1 MNTGKQFIRVCCTL
15 LILLAGMPVSLWAQT
30 SWKGTTSTAWNDATN
45 WTAGVP
51 TATIDA
57 VIGDASFTGSF
68 QPTVS
73 ATASC
78 NALTLVTSA
87 KNPVLTLSK
96 GLTVAGILTIGSG
109 CTISQKGVS
118 LTVKGNW
125 VNNGTYTTTQNN
137 AKVAMGGTTQ
147 TIGGSATTTFRRLTI
162 AAGATVTLTVNAAVS
177 TAFTVSGTFIPSEST
192 TPILSGAANTSV
204 DATGI
209 LRVNAGTF
217 AGNYTLSGT
226 YSFVAGS
233 TVDYSATLANQTI
246 RNDLTYSTL
255 RISGALVK
263 TLGGNLNPLNS
274 TTSAAGRIDVT
285 AAILDLST
293 FTANRGTT
301 VAGGTITVANGAT
314 LRIGGGNS
322 FPINYGTHSL
332 SLTSTVEYNGLAQT
346 ISAETYGNLTLS
358 GSSGAV
364 VKTMPATDFTVA
376 GTLSSTV
383 GAATSVS
390 YTAASNMLIS
400 GGVNIGASTTF
411 NGGSFTHE
419 VDGNWVNNGTFTGS
433 TSTINFGG
441 PGSAI
446 SGTGTHNFNNIGFL
460 VTNVTAAATSAITVS
475 GNLSTSG
482 PGTFTH
488 LTGGTLTM
496 TGTSKTITGTN
507 IIFDNLTVSGSIS
520 VSTGIIVTGN
530 LSVSGTFNGLGG
542 TVTMQGSSKTISGA
556 GTISFGTLIISGT
569 VSTAVSFSAINTSLD
584 VSGSLTA
591 TAGTVTFTGTSTL
604 NGTANLFNVTLNG
617 TSLQLSANSVLGIA
631 GTFTVVSGTLN
642 VTSTPPNTV
651 NFNGTGAQTIN
662 ALTYDRLLLSG
673 GGTKTAAGAITTNYF
688 TLSGGTTFA
697 AGSFTHQVQQDFVNN
712 GTFTAGSSTVSFTGA
727 NASTITGATT
737 FNILTLNKTATS
749 THVDINNNIQA
760 GTINMTSGT
769 MNTGSNTLT
778 MTVDRTGNGIIL
790 GNVRR
795 SHAFGVGV
803 SYAFESPNTSIAFSV
818 AVPLT
823 TSITVS
829 TVVAPVSDFPRGGA
843 INRVYTISGVSTL
856 GLITVRLHY
865 EDAELNGNNESTMG
879 LWFNSGSSWGAVGKT
894 TNSTTS
900 NYVELGGQLTA
911 DGRWSM
917 SDNANVV
924 RWNGSASSNW
934 STAANWTSVTG
945 TPSLPPGV
953 NDIVEIGTAAFTN
966 QPVISSSV
974 NVKAIQF
981 GSTQAATLTLTTG
994 GSLTTQGN
1002 ISGTWSANATHTIS
1016 TGSQAL
1022 TVNGDLVLSDGT
1034 SGHVINLNAGAGT
1047 ITIAGSL
1054 TESGGANLT
1063 FSGTGTLNI
1072 GSNYAYTSGTFTAN
1086 SSTVVYNGTG
1096 TQTVAGVAYNHLQV
1110 NKSAGV
1116 AFIANAA
1123 TVAGNLSVTTGTLS
1137 VSAAVSVSG
1146 DLSIASGTILNSDAS
1161 TITVGGNWSNSGTFN
1176 ASGGTVALNGSGA
1189 QSISATTFNNLTIN
1203 KTAGT
1208 ATLSGNCPI
1217 NSNLTISSG
1226 TVDLSTFSASRS
1238 SAGGTFTLSGSAVL
1252 LVGGANNFPSGFT
1265 TYTVSSTGT
1274 VNYNGTV
1281 AQAVAGI
1288 TYGHLTCSNG
1298 STKTLAATCTVNGD
1312 LTIGSGA
1319 TLNGSTF
1326 TINLYGNWNNSG
1338 TFTPASS
1345 TVTLNGASKT
1355 ISGTTTFNRL
1365 TIYGSYAVSGSDITY
1380 NGLLTI
1386 ATGGSYDGGSGNAT
1400 VNGDLTNNGSLI
1412 SNGVTT
1418 FTGTAVQTIR
1428 FVNAVVS
1435 NSSGV
1440 INFNGTVSPILNSTS
1455 TPTYATL
1462 NVNNTAGVTA
1472 SVGWRVFIAFN
1483 IGSGATFNGGVS
1495 THNIFG
1501 SFTNNGTVT
1510 SSGAMNFTPT
1520 SAQTIKLVGTGFTS
1534 TGTVTFGGSGAITVT
1549 GTPTALND
1557 VIISNTA
1564 GVTPSSNWST
1574 NGDFF
1579 IANNAIFNAGSF
1591 TYTIGDDFESNGTL
1605 NGGTSTFTMSSADGT
1620 LAATPSTTFY
1630 DLTLTGT
1637 IAALSDYHVSHNF
1650 TNNGTYDGTIGT
1662 LIMTGS
1668 QPSTITSSAASFA
1681 LSQVTNQKDAGVTT
1695 SLAKAITG
1703 VDDITITTGIFDAAG
1718 FTITSN
1724 TGSSLTIEDNAKLIL
1739 KSTQTLPAF
1748 TTYALDTLSTV
1759 EYAGSTQAISS
1770 ATPYGNLIISAT
1782 GTKTASAVVKILN
1795 DFTLT
1800 NGTYVQGSFTD
1811 TVGGNWTM
1819 SSGTYTNT
1827 GATVYFNGTG
1837 TQTISSTGAFNN
1849 LTVNK
1854 TAGIVTLGS
1863 NITVSGV
1870 LNFVLNKIRTGATF
1884 AVILPSTGSLTGAS
1898 QSTGWVSGRLQKAV
1912 ATGTNISRTYEVG
1925 DDQYYTPATVT
1936 MASVTTGGNLLTGV
1950 TAGDHPNIST
1960 SAISSAKSVNR
1971 YWSFTNTGTVFTTSS
1986 VTLNWNA
1993 ADVDA
1998 GSNTA
2003 NFKVGSYDGS
2013 TWTTPTIA
2021 NPLAT
2026 SIQATGLTNMSV
2038 ALAVGELVSNN
2049 TWTGTVSTNWFTNG
2063 NWSTNSIPTNT
2074 MNVIIPTGLTN
2085 YPTVGSGTATAS
2097 NITIQTGASVT
2108 VNSGTLQIYGAISN
2122 SGTFTAT
2129 SGTIELAGGAAQTI
2143 PAGTFATNTILN
2155 LTTNN
2160 ASGVTLGGT
2169 LNVSGVLKATT
2180 GTFATGNNL
2189 TLLSTATRTALID
2202 GSGSGT
2208 VTGNVTI
2215 QRYRPTSFGYVYL
2228 SSPFQSATVN
2238 ELANEINLSASFPA
2252 FYRYVENR
2260 TSSGWVSY
2268 TTSSGALTPLVGYA
2282 GNLGTST
2289 SPVTIDM
2296 TGVVSNGTIVSP
2308 TLSNN
2313 NQPYTLG
2320 YNLVGNPY
2328 PSPVDWDASGG
2339 WTRTNVDNAVYY
2351 FNAGTT
2357 NQYTGTYSS
2366 YINGVSS
2373 DGVATNIIPAMQG
2386 FFVHVTNGS
2395 FPVSG
2400 SITVNNTA
2408 RVNNLAPNFHRER
2421 PLTEP
2426 LLRLGAGF
2434 TDEGFPSDM
2443 AVIYFGSTTSRDF
2456 EIETDALKLM
2466 NTDPTVP
2473 CLYVLAGNQRL
2484 SIAAW
2489 PDNIDSTEMIPLGL
2503 TTEREGYIS
2512 FTMPLMERIP
2522 AGWHFYLYDKEAN
2535 ITHDLHKT
2543 TPYHLLLRKGTYEN
2557 RFFLVFRTDDDVVS
2571 GNTAFYH
2578 AFYTGNNL
2586 YGEFDKVPGEQCT
2599 IAVSNMAGQVVFRK
2613 DFKERGRYL
2622 LGSNYS
2628 SGVYLVTFQSDRERV
2643 SKKVFISNQ

>member
-1 MNTGKQFIRVCCTL
+1 MNTNKQFIRVCFAL
-15 LILLAGMPVSLWAQT
+15 LILLSCLPVVLWAQT
-30 SWKGTTSTAWNDATN
+30 SWKGTVSIAWDNAAN
-45 WTAGVP
+45 WTAGIP
-51 TATIDA
+51 TATVDA

-68 QPTVS
+68 QPTIS
-73 ATASC
+73 ASASC
-78 NALTLVTSA
+78 NSLTLVTSA
-87 KNPVLTLSK
+87 QNPVLTLSK
-96 GLTVAGILTIGSG
+96 GLTVDGNLTINSG
-109 CTISQKGVS
+109 CTISHKGVT

-125 VNNGTYTTTQNN
+125 TNNGTYTTTNN
-137 AKVAMGGTTQ
+137 NSKVIMGGTTQ
-147 TIGGSATTTFRRLTI
+147 TIGGSATTAFRRLTI
-162 AAGATVTLTVNAAVS
+162 AAGSTVTQNVNFSVAGI
-177 TAFTVSGTFIPSEST
+177 FTVTGTFIPSEST
-192 TPILSGAANTSV
+192 TPIVSGAGTTTVS
-204 DATGI
+204 ATGT
-209 LRVNAGTF
+209 LRVNASTF
-217 AGNYTLSGT
+217 AGNYTISGAFT
-226 YSFVAGS
+226 FTAGS
-233 TVDYSATLANQTI
+233 TVDYSATLINQTV

-263 TLGGNLNPLNS
+263 TLGGNLNALNS
-274 TTSAAGRIDVT
+274 STSAAGRINV
-285 AAILDLST
+285 AAGTLDLST

-301 VAGGTITVANGAT
+301 VAGGTFTVANGAT
-314 LRIGGGNS
+314 LRIGGTNT
-322 FPINYGTHSL
+322 FPANYATHSL
-332 SLTSTVEYNGLAQT
+332 SLTSIVEYNGAAQT
-346 ISAETYGNLTLS
+346 VLAETYGNLTLS

-364 VKTMPATDFTVA
+364 VKTMPGTAFTVA
-376 GTLSSTV
+376 GTLTSTV

-390 YTAASNMLIS
+390 YTAASNILIS

-419 VDGNWVNNGTFTGS
+419 VDGNWVNNGTFTGA
-433 TSTINFGG
+433 TSTVNFGG
-441 PGSAI
+441 PGSSI

-460 VTNVTAAATSAITVS
+460 VTNITAAATSALTVS

-507 IIFDNLTVSGSIS
+507 FIFDNLTISGSVS
-520 VSTGIIVTGN
+520 VSTSIIVTGN
-530 LSVSGTFNGLGG
+530 FAASGTFNGLGG
-542 TVTMQGSSKTISGA
+542 TVTMQGTSKTISGA
-556 GTISFGTLIISGT
+556 GTISFGTLIIAGT
-569 VSTAVSFSAINTSLD
+569 VTTAVSFSAINTSLD

-631 GTFTVVSGTLN
+631 GTFTVTAGTLN

-688 TLSGGTTFA
+688 TISSGTTFA
-697 AGSFTHQVQQDFVNN
+697 AGSSTHTVQQDFVNN
-712 GTFTAGSSTVSFTGA
+712 GTFTAGSSTVSFTGT
-727 NASTITGATT
+727 NASSITGATT
-737 FNILTLNKTATS
+737 FNNLTLNKSVMT
-749 THVDINNNIQA
+749 THVDINNDVQV

-778 MTVDRTGNGIIL
+778 MTVDRSGNGTIL

-795 SHAFGVGV
+795 SHTFSLGVT
-803 SYAFESPNTSIAFSV
+803 YAFESPNTSILFSV

-823 TSITVS
+823 SSITIS
-829 TVVAPVSDFPRGGA
+829 AVVAPVSDFPQGGA
-843 INRVYTISGVSTL
+843 INRGYTVSGVSSL
-856 GLITVRLHY
+856 GLITIRLHY

-879 LWFNSGSSWGAVGKT
+879 LWLNSGSSWGAVGKT

-900 NYVELGGQLTA
+900 NYVELGGQVA
-911 DGRWSM
+911 VNGRWTI

-924 RWNGSASSNW
+924 RWNGSASSDW
-934 STAANWTSVTG
+934 STAANWTSVQG

-966 QPVISSSV
+966 QPTINNTAS
-974 NVKAIQF
+974 VKAIRF

-1002 ISGTWSANATHTIS
+1002 ISGDWSANATHTIN
-1016 TGSQAL
+1016 TGSQTL

-1034 SGHVINLNAGAGT
+1034 SGHVINLNAVAST
-1047 ITIAGSL
+1047 ITVGGSL

-1063 FSGTGTLNI
+1063 FTGAGTLNI
-1072 GSNYAYTSGTFTAN
+1072 GSNFSYTSGTFTAG
-1086 SSTVVYNGTG
+1086 SSTVTYNGTG
-1096 TQTVAGVAYNHLQV
+1096 TQTVAGLTYNHLQI
-1110 NKSAGV
+1110 NKSAG
-1116 AFIANAA
+1116 AA
-1123 TVAGNLSVTTGTLS
+1123 SMSNTGTVAGNLSIAAGSFSLNAAMTVTGNVNIS
-1137 VSAAVSVSG
+1137 
-1146 DLSIASGTILNSDAS
+1146 SGTILNSDAV
-1161 TITVGGNWSNSGTFN
+1161 TLTAGGNWSNSGTFN
-1176 ASGGTVALNGSGA
+1176 ASGGTVVLNGSGA
-1189 QSISATTFNNLTIN
+1189 QTISATTFNNLTIS

-1238 SAGGTFTLSGSAVL
+1238 SGGGTFTLSGSAAL

-1265 TYTVSSTGT
+1265 TYTVSSTST

-1281 AQAVAGI
+1281 AQTVAGI
-1288 TYGHLTCSNG
+1288 PYGHLSCSNG

-1319 TLNGSTF
+1319 TFDGASY
-1326 TINLYGNWNNSG
+1326 TINLYGNWSNSG
-1338 TFTPASS
+1338 TFTPTSG
-1345 TVTLNGASKT
+1345 TVTLNGTSKT

-1365 TIYGSYAVSGSDITY
+1365 TVYGSYAVSGSDVTY
-1380 NGLLTI
+1380 NGLLTV

-1418 FTGTAVQTIR
+1418 FTGTSVQTIR
-1428 FVNAVVS
+1428 FINAVVS

-1440 INFNGTVSPILNSTS
+1440 INFNGTIPPILNSTS

-1462 NVNNTAGVTA
+1462 NINNTGGVSA
-1472 SVGWRVFIAFN
+1472 SVGWRVIIAFN
-1483 IGSGATFNGGVS
+1483 ISSGATFNGGVS

-1510 SSGAMNFTPT
+1510 SSGSMNFTPT
-1520 SAQTIKLVGTGFTS
+1520 TAQTIQLTGTGFTS

-1549 GTPTALND
+1549 GTPTALNN
-1557 VIISNTA
+1557 VIISNTV
-1564 GVTPSSNWST
+1564 GVTPSSNWT
-1574 NGDFF
+1574 VNGDFA
-1579 IANNAIFNAGSF
+1579 ISNSAIFNAGSF
-1591 TYTIGDDFESNGTL
+1591 TYTAAKNVESNGTL
-1605 NGGTSTFTMSSADGT
+1605 NGGTSTFTMTTADGT
-1620 LAATPSTTFY
+1620 LTGTPNTTFY
-1630 DLTLTGT
+1630 DLTITGT
-1637 IAALSDYHVSHNF
+1637 VASLSDYRVSHNF

-1668 QPSTITSSAASFA
+1668 LPSLITSSASSFA

-1695 SLAKAITG
+1695 SLAKAITA

-1718 FTITSN
+1718 FAITPS
-1724 TGSSLTIEDNAKLIL
+1724 GASSLTIEDNAKLVL
-1739 KSTQTLPAF
+1739 KGTQTLPTF
-1748 TTYALDTLSTV
+1748 TTYAFDTLSTV
-1759 EYAGSTQAISS
+1759 EYAGGTQAVSS
-1770 ATPYGNLIISAT
+1770 ATSYGNLVISAS
-1782 GTKTASAVVKILN
+1782 GSKTASAVVKILN

-1811 TVGGNWTM
+1811 TIGGNWTM

-1854 TAGIVTLGS
+1854 TAGIVSLGTD
-1863 NITVSGV
+1863 ITVSAV
-1870 LNFVLNKIRTGATF
+1870 LNFVLNKIHTGTAF

-1912 ATGTNISRTYEVG
+1912 ATGSNVTRTYEVG

-1936 MASVTTGGNLLTGV
+1936 MPGVTTGGNLLTSV
-1950 TAGDHPNIST
+1950 TAADHPNISS

-1998 GSNTA
+1998 GSTTA

-2013 TWTTPTIA
+2013 TWTTPTTA

-2026 SIQATGLTNMSV
+2026 SIQTTGLTNMNV
-2038 ALAVGELVSNN
+2038 ALIAGELVSNN
-2049 TWTGTVSTNWFTNG
+2049 TWTGAVSTNWFATG
-2063 NWSTNSIPTNT
+2063 NWSTNTVPTNT
-2074 MNVIIPTGLTN
+2074 MNVTIPTGLGN
-2085 YPTVGSGTATAS
+2085 YPSIGSGTATTS

-2108 VNSGTLQIYGAISN
+2108 VSAATLQIYGTISN

-2129 SGTIELAGGAAQTI
+2129 NGTVELAGGAAQTI
-2143 PAGTFATNTILN
+2143 PAGTFASNTILN

-2160 ASGVTLGGT
+2160 TSGVTLSGT

-2180 GTFATGNNL
+2180 GTFAAGNNL

-2215 QRYRPTSFGYVYL
+2215 QRYRSTSFGYVYF
-2228 SSPFQSATVN
+2228 SSPFQAATVN
-2238 ELANEINLSASFPA
+2238 EFSDDINLSATFPT
-2252 FYRYVENR
+2252 FYYYVENR
-2260 TSSGWVSY
+2260 TSSGWTSY
-2268 TTSSGALTPLVGYA
+2268 TATSGVLTPMVGYA
-2282 GNLGTST
+2282 GNLGTAT

-2296 TGVVSNGTIVSP
+2296 TGVVNNGTIVSP
-2308 TLSNN
+2308 TLTNN
-2313 NQPYTLG
+2313 NRTYTLG
-2320 YNLVGNPY
+2320 FNLVGNPY

-2339 WTRTNVDNAVYY
+2339 WTRNNVDNAVYY
-2351 FNAGTT
+2351 FNAGST

-2373 DGVATNIIPAMQG
+2373 DGVASNIIPAMQG

-2400 SITVNNTA
+2400 SLTANNTA
-2408 RVNNLAPNFHRER
+2408 RVNNLTPNFHRER

-2426 LLRLGAGF
+2426 LLRLSAGF
-2434 TDEGFPSDM
+2434 TDDGYSSDM
-2443 AVIYFGSTTSRDF
+2443 AVLYFGSNSSRDF
-2456 EIETDALKLM
+2456 ETETDALKLM
-2466 NTDPTVP
+2466 NTDLTVP
-2473 CLYVLAGNQRL
+2473 NLYVLAGSQRL

-2489 PDNIDSTEMIPLGL
+2489 PDNIDSTETIPLGL
-2503 TTEREGYIS
+2503 TTERDGYIS
-2512 FTMPLMERIP
+2512 FTMPVMERIP
-2522 AGWHFYLYDKEAN
+2522 AGWHFYLYDKEAD

-2543 TPYHLLLRKGTYEN
+2543 TPYRLMLRKGAYDK
-2557 RFFLVFRTDDDVVS
+2557 RFFLVFKADKDVVP

-2586 YGEFDKVPGEQCT
+2586 YGQFDKVPGEKCT
-2599 IAVSNMAGQVVFRK
+2599 IAVSNMAGQVIFRK
-2613 DFKERGRYL
+2613 DFKGNGRYL

-2628 SGVYLVTFQSDRERV
+2628 GGVYLVTFQSDKDLI